1 MIGKPFVMHANPD
14 DMGLGGQPLSN
25 ITGNAGGRIACGA
38 SKALPLQAVVT
49 MSPNGLPCDSTTPC
63 GSVVVTQV
71 ILAPTVCHAHD
82 ACGGFHFAVRY
93 QGHARMH
100 CAVVTFCLFVGW
112 SSFMSLDWTLWSGSM
127 RETGL
132 CDNVLSRRR
141 QTR

>member
-49 MSPNGLPCDSTTPC
+49 MSPNGLACDSLTPC

-71 ILAPTVCHAHD
+71 IQTSPDRLPRHAHD
-82 ACGGFHFAVRY
+82 ACAAGFISNIIGA
-93 QGHARMH
+93 
-100 CAVVTFCLFVGW
+100 
-112 SSFMSLDWTLWSGSM
+112 
-127 RETGL
+127 
-132 CDNVLSRRR
+132 
-141 QTR
+141 TRAYALTVQL